1 MLYYINEKKS
11 YNGET
16 YNDYPKSV
24 KKAIS
29 FLFNSNIF
37 NFNLAVHTKAPLSG
51 ILSDV
56 LGDNVCKQLTNKKL
70 FQHDKGTIGLITEKI
85 APIHQYDIIACFIS
99 YGYLKKL
106 IRSYPNVNIIY
117 IPWTEE
123 EEREIS
129 TNRDF
134 TKL

>member
-1 MLYYINEKKS
+1 MLYYINEKNSIDGKI
-11 YNGET
+11 
-16 YNDYPKSV
+16 YNDYHKSL

-29 FLFNSNIF
+29 VLFESNIF
-37 NFNLAVHTKAPLSG
+37 NFNLAVHTKDGLMG

-56 LGDNVCKQLTNKKL
+56 LGDDTCRKLANKKL
-70 FQHDKGTIGLITEKI
+70 IQHSKGTIGLITEKI

-99 YGYLKKL
+99 YRYLKKL
-106 IRSYPNVNIIY
+106 ISSYPNVNIIY

-129 TNRDF
+129 TNSDF